1 MKTMILTAALAVLT
15 AITFAQATSVNGNAV
30 TSENTSVKVAM
41 YPSSAD
47 QVTFILMKQPTDKLN
62 LKIKDAEGNIVYEKR
77 LRKPDNRKITFDI
90 SSLPEGLYTFELK
103 KGKETLYNT
112 SITKG
117 NTSIASSK

>member
-1 MKTMILTAALAVLT
+1 MILTAALAVLT
-15 AITFAQATSVNGNAV
+15 AITFAQASSDNENTV
-30 TSENTSVKVAM
+30 TSEKASVKVAM

-62 LKIKDAEGNIVYEKR
+62 LKIKDAEGNLVYEKR

-103 KGKETLYNT
+103 KGKETLYNS
-112 SITKG
+112 SITKEH
-117 NTSIASSK
+117 TSFASSK